1 MTQLLSG
8 CDIAILEACM
18 RASLDERVFDRE
30 EFHTIMGVDPS
41 QMRDILDD
49 MPDVDLRKDAVVVA
63 INNATLNIIGYPHRN
78 SREIES
84 ILGRSIGDIELVF
97 ERWRKF
103 VGCKPASF
111 CD

>member
-1 MTQLLSG
+1 MTQRLSG
-8 CDIAILEACM
+8 CDIEILEACM

-30 EFHTIMGVDPS
+30 EFHTIMGVDLS
-41 QMRDILDD
+41 GMRDILDL
-49 MPDVDLRKDAVVVA
+49 MPGVDLRNETVVTA

-84 ILGRSIGDIELVF
+84 ILGLSIGDIQLVF
-97 ERWRKF
+97 ERWVEF
-103 VGCKPASF
+103 LGCKPASF